1 MTYLPENIFKNILSY
16 CGYEEVERRQRQL
29 KNINDNHISYSI
41 SGSKKEE
48 LTYQNYIDYELVYSF
63 RDTKAEQ
70 VRNTIILNGYIFPNI
85 FDRYGRW
92 RNPIARLISISKC
105 LNLKKKDCLI
115 AKIKFAK
122 NCNILDCDCCNGV
135 RKAKENKQIVL
146 CELLKKPITWRSGGF
161 CYTGLCEE
169 IKQRC

>member
-16 CGYEEVERRQRQL
+16 CGYEEVERRQRKL

-48 LTYQNYIDYELVYSF
+48 LTYQNFIDYELVYSF
-63 RDTKAEQ
+63 RDDKAKQ

-85 FDRYGRW
+85 FDEYGRW
-92 RNPIARLISISKC
+92 RNPMSRLVSIAKC
-105 LNLKKKDCLI
+105 LNLKKDNSLI

-122 NCNILDCDCCNGV
+122 NWNRLDCDCCNGV
-135 RKAKENKQIVL
+135 NKAKQNKQIVL
-146 CELLKKPITWRSGGF
+146 CELLKKPIVWSGGGF